1 MNTLME
7 LKKLL
12 KSDDRILLVDVKPSN
27 YSDVTK
33 EIFSLISK
41 TGGYW
46 IYVTVNKPFSAIR
59 DSFIRRK
66 IDISGIFFIDMAS
79 SSGAKKDTNC
89 LYLGDP
95 HDLTSV
101 SIAIDQA
108 IGSMKGE
115 KFIVFDSVNTLL
127 NYNNESVVIRFMH
140 AMTARM
146 RAEQARAVILTV
158 GNMNEKM
165 SSQLTQFCDKSISL

>member
-1 MNTLME
+1 M
-7 LKKLL
+7 L
-12 KSDDRILLVDVKPSN
+12 KSHDRILLVDVKPSK

-33 EIFSLISK
+33 DIFSIMSK
-41 TGGYW
+41 SGGYW
-46 IYVTVNKPFSAIR
+46 IYVTINKPFSAIR
-59 DSFIRRK
+59 DSFIKRK

-79 SSGAKKDTNC
+79 SSGVKKDTNC

-140 AMTARM
+140 SMTAKM
-146 RAEQARAVILTV
+146 RAEEARAVILSV
-158 GNMNEKM
+158 GKVDEGMY
-165 SSQLTQFCDKSISL
+165 SQLTQFCDKSVTL

>member
-1 MNTLME
+1 ME
-7 LKKLL
+7 LKRLL
-12 KSDDRILLVDVKPSN
+12 KSHERILLVDVKPSK
-27 YSDVTK
+27 YSDVTRD
-33 EIFSLISK
+33 IFSIMSK
-41 TGGYW
+41 SGGYW
-46 IYVTVNKPFSAIR
+46 IYVTINKPFSAIR
-59 DSFIRRK
+59 DSFIRKK

-79 SSGAKKDTNC
+79 SSGAKKDANC

-140 AMTARM
+140 SMTAKM
-146 RAEQARAVILTV
+146 RAEGARAVILSV
-158 GNMNEKM
+158 GSVNEKV
-165 SSQLTQFCDKSISL
+165 SAQLTQFCDKCVSV